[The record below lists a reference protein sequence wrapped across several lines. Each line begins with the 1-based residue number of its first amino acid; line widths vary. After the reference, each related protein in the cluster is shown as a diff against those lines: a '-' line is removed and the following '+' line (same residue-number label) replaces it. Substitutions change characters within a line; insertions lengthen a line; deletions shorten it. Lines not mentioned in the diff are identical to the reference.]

1 MALTWPLPLSAFLD
15 TLPIQRVTF
24 QLANSV
30 THSETGG
37 GEVISHRRGAR
48 LWAGKIILDKD
59 YHAVWAAIEARLAL
73 LEEPGASLLIKDV
86 RMPGPIADRDH
97 SLLGAAV
104 PKIATLDS
112 NNREMTV
119 KGLPAG
125 YVISQGDLLGFTYGT
140 SPIRYAFHRVVTGG
154 IANGLG
160 ITPDIEVIPFIRP
173 GAQVNAV
180 LTLGDPVLK
189 AKLTNAEYGNS
200 RSIISEGGS
209 MSWTQTLR

>member
-1 MALTWPLPLSAFLD
+1 
-15 TLPIQRVTF
+15 VTF

>member
-86 RMPGPIADRDH
+86 RMSGPIADRDH